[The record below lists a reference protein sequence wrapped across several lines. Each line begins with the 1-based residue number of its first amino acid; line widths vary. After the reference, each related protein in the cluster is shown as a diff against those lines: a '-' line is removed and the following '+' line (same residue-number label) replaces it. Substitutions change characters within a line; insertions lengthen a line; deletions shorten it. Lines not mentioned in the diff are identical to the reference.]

1 MRELVYLS
9 ERKLGEFRQERRRGF
24 RVREIGVPGVGQVG
38 IEQPGDSHL
47 DDVIDH
53 LGSIA
58 RWYQEDGLAPGEW
71 VQFEASMSYIV
82 LEIEGM
88 GPILLFAEAP
98 GDRRLV
104 LHGSPEHLIGA
115 PPQPVATLPWLNM
128 SRGPALRRLLAAIA
142 KQSGPRPRIGHLL
155 DHVEDPFDP
164 ELAAPMTGF
173 ARLTSVGRSGG
184 GVVASPLFVAYAR
197 Q

>member
-9 ERKLGEFRQERRRGF
+9 EGKLREFRQERRRGF

-38 IEQPGDSHL
+38 IEQPADSHL

-53 LGSIA
+53 LGGIA
-58 RWYQEDGLAPGEW
+58 RWYEEDGLTPGEW
-71 VQFEASMSYIV
+71 VQFETAMSYVV
-82 LEIEGM
+82 LEFEDLW
-88 GPILLFAEAP
+88 PILLFAEAP

-115 PPQPVATLPWLNM
+115 PAPPTTKLPWLNM
-128 SRGPALRRLLAAIA
+128 SRGPALKRLLAALA
-142 KQSGPRPRIGHLL
+142 KQLGTRPRIGHLL

-164 ELAAPMTGF
+164 ELAAPMTGY
-173 ARLTSVGRSGG
+173 ARVTATGD
-184 GVVASPLFVAYAR
+184 GVVMASPLFVAYAR

>member
-53 LGSIA
+53 LGGIA
-58 RWYQEDGLAPGEW
+58 RWYQEDGLTPGEW
-71 VQFEASMSYIV
+71 VQFEATLSYLV
-82 LEIEGM
+82 LRQ
-88 GPILLFAEAP
+88 PDDHSFSVLLFADEP
-98 GDRRLV
+98 GRRRLV
-104 LHGSPEHLIGA
+104 LHGSPEHLVGA
-115 PPQPVATLPWLNM
+115 PAPPVAEVSDLTASFGANLKMMLHRYMRSPDERTLL
-128 SRGPALRRLLAAIA
+128 GRLL
-142 KQSGPRPRIGHLL
+142 
-155 DHVEDPFDP
+155 DFEDPFDP
-164 ELAAPMTGF
+164 ELAAPMTGY
-173 ARLTSVGRSGG
+173 ARITTAGDGG
-184 GVVASPLFVAYAR
+184 LVASPLFVAYAR